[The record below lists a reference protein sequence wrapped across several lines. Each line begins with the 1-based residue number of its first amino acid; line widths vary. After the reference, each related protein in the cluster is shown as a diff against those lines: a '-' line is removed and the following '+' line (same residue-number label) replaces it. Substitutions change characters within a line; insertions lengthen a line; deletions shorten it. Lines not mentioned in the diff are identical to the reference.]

1 MSEIHIERGTERNH
15 REVKEVEY
23 LRGETGGGIEEQR
36 GDRRWNRG
44 TERDRGRQGETE
56 EKEVMP
62 DALSPNCYP
71 ILSHKVTQI

>member
-23 LRGETGGGIEEQR
+23 LSGETGGGIEEKR
-36 GDRRWNRG
+36 
-44 TERDRGRQGETE
+44 ETE
-56 EKEVMP
+56 GDGGKEVMP